1 MQFKAQPRQFRHV
14 LRSNHK
20 PAPAL
25 QSVRAGRYARFQR
38 KGVGIRTLRRVRAQ
52 RAFQRKR
59 LSAVGG
65 HKRIHLM
72 LVFHYDFRIADAY
85 VDLASI
91 ARQAFLRG
99 GGAPIRTYLQQPR
112 VRLAL
117 ADGQLYSPARQR
129 SVRHA

>member
-1 MQFKAQPRQFRHV
+1 MQFKAQPRQLRHI

-25 QSVRAGRYARFQR
+25 QSVRAGLHARFQR
-38 KGVGIRTLRRVRAQ
+38 KGVGIRALRRVRTQ
-52 RAFQRKR
+52 RAFQCKR
-59 LSAVGG
+59 LSDVGG

-72 LVFHYDFRIADAY
+72 FVFHYDFRIADAY

-99 GGAPIRTYLQQPR
+99 GGSLERTYPQQPR